1 VATELRRRTAFD
13 PVTTFREHMV
23 LKAEG
28 SRITK
33 RATALKDRLKKWLPE
48 APEGYENEKGSVFV
62 DLEETLEVD
71 GKAYRGMELRKSVST
86 KFDEEEAARI
96 LNLKTAKD
104 KTILADAQSSYI
116 DQDKVYRLLAEGRIT
131 EKDLDKMFKESESYA
146 FWPVEGEVL

>member
-62 DLEETLEVD
+62 DLEETLTVD
-71 GKAYRGMELRKSVST
+71 GKSYRGMELRRSVST
-86 KFDEEEAARI
+86 KFDEDEAAKVLRR
-96 LNLKTAKD
+96 KQEKD
-104 KTILADAQSSYI
+104 PTILADAQSSYI
-116 DQDKVYRLLAEGRIT
+116 DQDKIYRLVAEGRIT
-131 EKDLDKMFKESESYA
+131 EKELAKMLPESESFA
-146 FWPVEGEVL
+146 FWPVEGEGL